1 MELLLLSLLLLLLL
15 LLLLIYFIKCDDTV
29 AALLNPCQV
38 VLEGILQPGSIPF
51 TAPPFLPPLLPPP
64 RLIMATAGNPNSS
77 SSPFPPPPIS
87 HSSIVGII
95 HSALEDLWQDRFI
108 SDVIDSISPSN
119 ERRIATRPLSAGQ
132 SASKHI

>member
-51 TAPPFLPPLLPPP
+51 TAPPFPPPAPTSSSYYGNSRKSQLLLLPLPPSPHIP
-64 RLIMATAGNPNSS
+64 LINCRDYTLSFGGSLAG
-77 SSPFPPPPIS
+77 
-87 HSSIVGII
+87 SI
-95 HSALEDLWQDRFI
+95 HF
-108 SDVIDSISPSN
+108 
-119 ERRIATRPLSAGQ
+119 RRY
-132 SASKHI
+132 